1 MPLNACG
8 RHSLIWSERKK
19 MGELKLK
26 VIKCG
31 GSKAHKWG
39 NLLWM
44 ERIWGTNKKTNEK
57 WVEVP
62 SLELVW

>member
-1 MPLNACG
+1 MWRLAK
-8 RHSLIWSERKK
+8 H
-19 MGELKLK
+19 
-26 VIKCG
+26 
-31 GSKAHKWG
+31 AHKWG

-44 ERIWGTNKKTNEK
+44 ERIWGTNKKANEK